1 MGTSLVLLLLAYAV
15 LLVTLIWLVVAA
27 FRIRVFYGF
36 AVLFLPFSGL
46 IFAIRYRKE
55 IGGLYAV
62 HLASYGAICLIV
74 GSSPQLMAGMGH
86 KIPGARLVAHA
97 LGTVEAPP
105 ARRLVGRGGS
115 PTTAHEARD
124 LAENESA
131 PAPAPTVDPFAAP
144 RAALARHNADLAAEF
159 ARLSAERAA
168 LKPGSG
174 AALKVFNA
182 KAARYQGGLQ
192 ALQAEQAQLDALDH
206 PGSVAVQA
214 SASPRPGA
222 GDAGAEAEAG
232 AALGRMR
239 ASVAE
244 GNYAGFAATLRKCL
258 ADYRHTAAFAQ
269 IAAYAREV
277 MRDTPP
283 AKLSTA
289 LQQQAKAAQAE
300 FDATTRQVQ
309 AIVNQTPPTALP
321 PQGSTEV
328 YWYNFDPGAIKPDFN
343 VADVVTGREA
353 WSGDFVYMKT
363 RPGVFY
369 RAADCEFNPQT
380 KFFFTDRNV
389 PKKKLTDA
397 ENREIVRLYRILGKD
412 ETIINTLTQRLARVD
427 QTSTELVALNTQ
439 LRNAK

>member
-1 MGTSLVLLLLAYAV
+1 MFMLLLWIADVAMIGSYIA
-15 LLVTLIWLVVAA
+15 LVVAG
-27 FRIRVFYGF
+27 FRISARWGII
-36 AVLFLPFSGL
+36 LFLLPAGGV
-46 IFAIRYRKE
+46 IFMIKHWNEGGKIYPLKMAAYVACIAILVSHPDLLELYGRYVPLAGKMAAEINRKD
-55 IGGLYAV
+55 GA
-62 HLASYGAICLIV
+62 ASTAN
-74 GSSPQLMAGMGH
+74 
-86 KIPGARLVAHA
+86 ARPDQTPRSRA
-97 LGTVEAPP
+97 
-105 ARRLVGRGGS
+105 
-115 PTTAHEARD
+115 ARD
-124 LAENESA
+124 IAENTPVPTAA
-131 PAPAPTVDPFAAP
+131 PVPTADPFAVQ
-144 RAALARHNADLAAEF
+144 RAALVKHNTDLSAEF
-159 ARLSAERAA
+159 QRLSAERAA
-168 LKPGSG
+168 LKPGNG
-174 AALKVFNA
+174 VALKAFNA

-206 PGSVAVQA
+206 PGNVAVQA
-214 SASPRPGA
+214 SASPQPGT
-222 GDAGAEAEAG
+222 GGPEAEAS

-258 ADYRHTAAFAQ
+258 ADYRHTTAFPQ

-283 AKLSTA
+283 TKLGIA

-309 AIVNQTPPTALP
+309 TIVNQTPPTVVP

-353 WSGDFVYMKT
+353 WGGDFVYMKT

-369 RAADCEFNPQT
+369 RSADCEFNPQT